1 MKIGYCFL
9 PAVAVRKAPSHASEM
24 VNQLLLGDKVEI
36 LDIQPEWLFTWALYD
51 SYKGWVSSKQLREAD
66 SAETED
72 FTVPTDNEMTIGG
85 NRIKVPAGAQCDKNL
100 LIYDT
105 NIERDIVT
113 IARQFLGSPYLWGG
127 RTSMGIDC
135 SGLTQVVYKICGIQ
149 LPRDASQQA
158 VCGNRIK
165 LIESAAGDLAFFTNN
180 EGRVVH
186 VGIVAGDGTIIHA
199 SGMVRQD
206 RLDETGIFNA
216 ERGEYTHTLKE
227 VRRIA
232 H

>member
-1 MKIGYCFL
+1 
-9 PAVAVRKAPSHASEM
+9 M

-36 LDIQPEWLFTWALYD
+36 LDIQPEWLFTRTLYD
-51 SYKGWVSSKQLREAD
+51 NYEGWVSSKQLREAD

-72 FTVPTDNEMTIGG
+72 FTVPADNEMTIGG
-85 NRIKVPAGAQCDKNL
+85 NRIKVPAGAQCDKKL
-100 LIYDT
+100 LVYDT

-135 SGLTQVVYKICGIQ
+135 SGLTQVVYKICDIQ

-158 VCGNRIK
+158 VCGDKIK
-165 LIESAAGDLAFFTNN
+165 LIESAAGDLAFFSNN

>member
-1 MKIGYCFL
+1 
-9 PAVAVRKAPSHASEM
+9 M

-36 LDIQPEWLFTWALYD
+36 LDIQPEWLFTRALYD
-51 SYKGWVSSKQLREAD
+51 SYEGWVSSKQLAEAD
-66 SAETED
+66 NAETKD

-85 NRIKVPAGAQCDKNL
+85 NRIKVPAGAQCDKKL
-100 LIYDT
+100 LVYDT
-105 NIERDIVT
+105 NIERDIVA

>member
-1 MKIGYCFL
+1 
-9 PAVAVRKAPSHASEM
+9 M

-36 LDIQPEWLFTWALYD
+36 LDIQPEWLFTRALYD
-51 SYKGWVSSKQLREAD
+51 SYEGWVSSKQLREAD

-85 NRIKVPAGAQCDKNL
+85 NRIKVPAGAQCDKKL
-100 LIYDT
+100 LVYDT

-216 ERGEYTHTLKE
+216 ERGEYTHTLNE

>member
-1 MKIGYCFL
+1 
-9 PAVAVRKAPSHASEM
+9 M

-36 LDIQPEWLFTWALYD
+36 LDIQPEWLFTRTLYD
-51 SYKGWVSSKQLREAD
+51 NYEGWVSSKQLREAD

-72 FTVPTDNEMTIGG
+72 FTVPTDNEMIIGG
-85 NRIKVPAGAQCDKNL
+85 NRIKVPAGAQCDKKL
-100 LIYDT
+100 LVYDT

-199 SGMVRQD
+199 PGMVRQD